1 MKICIDPGHRN
12 TTYDFGAVSAGVKES
27 EIALKIAL
35 LIGKGFKQAGHE
47 VCYTRQSE
55 SEVISLDQRVK
66 NANAIKNLDYYLS
79 IHINSFSNESANGF
93 EVWHYGGLKDL
104 SASICEN
111 ACKTTGLTNRGAKTS
126 TQYFVLKNTYCN
138 ALIIENG
145 FISNEK
151 DRSQLLLP
159 DFQLKLANA
168 VLTAFN
174 IAPLKEKEDPKQ
186 EDASISTSKQ
196 KIMINGVLKDVEYI
210 LKDNFTYVKLRDLAD
225 DKIEIG
231 YDALNKRPT
240 VKVK

>member
-12 TTYDFGAVSAGVKES
+12 TTYDFGAVSGGAKES

-35 LIGKGFKQAGHE
+35 LVGEGFRQAGHE
-47 VCYTRQSE
+47 VHYTRKSE
-55 SEVISLDQRVK
+55 TDVISLEQRIK

-79 IHINSFSNESANGF
+79 IHINSFSNETANGF

-104 SASICEN
+104 STSICDN
-111 ACKTTGLTNRGAKTS
+111 VCKVTGLTNRGAKAS

-159 DFQLKLANA
+159 HFQLKLANA
-168 VLTAFN
+168 ILAAFN
-174 IAPLKEKEDPKQ
+174 IKPIADKEESKQ
-186 EDASISTSKQ
+186 EDALMNTSKQ
-196 KIMINGVLKDVEYI
+196 NIMLNGVLKEVDYI
-210 LKDNFTYVKLRDLAD
+210 LKDNFTYIKLRDLAD
-225 DKIEIG
+225 SKIEIN
-231 YDALNKRPT
+231 YDALNKIPV